1 MVKRA
6 LILGSAN
13 TLREDLRGALSMCDN
28 YEVVIAAKG
37 AALEWGGRLDA
48 WVTLHPD
55 RIKREMDLRVHHRK
69 FPRPDRVYAHRQEA
83 GVTHVSEYKFDG
95 QKTSG
100 SSGHFA
106 LYVAIV
112 HYGCDRNVLCGIPL
126 EKHMGRLDGKEHWSG
141 SRAFRDDWNQS
152 LPHIKPFTRSMSGW
166 TKSLLGEPTP
176 SWLES

>member
-13 TLREDLRGALSMCDN
+13 TLRDDLERALAMSEFDM
-28 YEVVIAAKG
+28 VIACKG
-37 AALEWGGRLDA
+37 AGQEWSGKLDA

-55 RIKREMDLRVHHRK
+55 RIKRELDLRCHHKRY
-69 FPRPDRVYAHRQEA
+69 PRPAHVIAHRQEP
-83 GVTHVSEYKFDG
+83 GVTMVSAYKWPG

-112 HYGCDRNVLCGIPL
+112 HFGCDRNVLCGIPL
-126 EKHMGRLDGKEHWSG
+126 EKHMGRIDGKDHWSG
-141 SRAFRDDWNQS
+141 SRAFRDGWTQS
-152 LPHIKPFTRSMSGW
+152 LPHYKEFTRSMSGW

-176 SWLES
+176 EWLES